1 MIFSKGAMIMK
12 AVKFIL
18 FLFFLPFIVVIG
30 AFVGITLNTKLFYSK
45 FVNGGNEKERQFE
58 KLVRGMKK

>member
-1 MIFSKGAMIMK
+1 MK
-12 AVKFIL
+12 AVKIIL
-18 FLFFLPFIVVIG
+18 FLLFLPFIVVIG

-45 FVNGGNEKERQFE
+45 FVDGGDEKERQFE